1 MRRVLFFLAV
11 LLLWG
16 CDTTRK
22 AINFA
27 ERTSV
32 NGKVLRTGVIECF
45 DEGLSYDAGVPVYC
59 EASAV
64 LKRGDELL
72 IGIDKPM
79 PDKPSSVFALPL
91 SAIEAKE
98 VTQEQLRYIS
108 SEPFKNVSKIEA
120 FANAGDSLFFC
131 STAFDRIRDTPEW
144 DSYNALL
151 VWESADYS
159 DVGYVLPEEND
170 NVMSSKLVR
179 FSLQKALANDEFP
192 DGPPYFKIEALT
204 VLPGNRLVFGVREM
218 GESYQNYDYT
228 FTLVETTFRRS
239 SFGLIPDG
247 NFKKIYEFKPE
258 VNGLKLGISDLT
270 YQAAS
275 NSLIALTSFEGT
287 GAEKSRQMAS
297 FLWVLPLNKLN
308 DNTIP
313 MPVLADGKP
322 LQIPYKG
329 EGIVMLDNRTVF
341 ILHDEDRK
349 ESSVDLGDQTIVKKP
364 NQAVFS
370 IVKLR

>member
-1 MRRVLFFLAV
+1 MKRMLIFLVV
-11 LLLWG
+11 LLLLG

-32 NGKVLRTGVIECF
+32 SGKVLRTGVIECF
-45 DEGLSYDAGVPVYC
+45 EEGLRYEAGVPVYC

-79 PDKPSSVFALPL
+79 PDKPSSVFSLPV
-91 SAIEAKE
+91 SAIGAKE
-98 VTQEQLRYIS
+98 ISKEQLQYIS

-144 DSYNALL
+144 DSYNSLL
-151 VWESADYS
+151 AWQSEDYS
-159 DVGYVLPEEND
+159 DVRYVLPEQNG

-179 FSLQKALANDEFP
+179 FSLQKALANEQFP
-192 DGPPYFKIEALT
+192 GGPPYFKVEALA
-204 VLPGNRLVFGVREM
+204 VLPGNRLIFGVREM

-239 SFGLIPDG
+239 AFGLMPDA
-247 NFKKIYEFKPE
+247 NFKKVYEFEPAI
-258 VNGLKLGISDLT
+258 NGLKLGISDLT

-287 GAEKSRQMAS
+287 GAEQTRQMAS
-297 FLWVLPLNKLN
+297 FLWILPMHRLD
-308 DNTIP
+308 DNTTP
-313 MPVLADGKP
+313 MPVMADGEP

-329 EGIVMLDNRTVF
+329 EGIIMLDNRTIF

-349 ESSVDLGDQTIVKKP
+349 ESYVDLGDQTITKKP